1 MPPHRPPRIIERR
14 AEEAH
19 LPDDRSILIDD
30 IRALLALKPGDAAID
45 RLEETLTAGYA
56 HALALEAEQWRL
68 ERRLG
73 QAARE
78 VGDAEELARV
88 AQLLAAV
95 EGELG
100 HLRALLGSLRDRA
113 RKLRAAPAPL

>member
-1 MPPHRPPRIIERR
+1 MPPHGLPRIIERR
-14 AEEAH
+14 AEEAL

-30 IRALLALKPGDAAID
+30 IRALLALKPGDAALD

-56 HALALEAEQWRL
+56 HALALEAQQWRL

-78 VGDAEELARV
+78 AGDTEELARV

-113 RKLRAAPAPL
+113 RELRAAPVL

>member
-1 MPPHRPPRIIERR
+1 MPSQRPPRIIERR
-14 AEEAH
+14 AGEAP

-30 IRALLALKPGDAAID
+30 IHVLLALKPGDAAIE
-45 RLEETLTAGYA
+45 RVEETLTAGYA

-78 VGDAEELARV
+78 AGDTQEVASV
-88 AQLLAAV
+88 AQLLAVV
-95 EGELG
+95 EGELS

-113 RKLRAAPAPL
+113 RELRAAHAA

>member
-14 AEEAH
+14 PQEAL

-30 IRALLALKPGDAAID
+30 IRTLLALKPGDAALA

-68 ERRLG
+68 ERRLA
-73 QAARE
+73 QAARAA
-78 VGDAEELARV
+78 DDTEEMARV
-88 AQLLAAV
+88 GQLLAAV

-100 HLRALLGSLRDRA
+100 HLRGLLGSLRDRA
-113 RKLRAAPAPL
+113 RELRAAPVL

>member
-1 MPPHRPPRIIERR
+1 MPDSRVARIIDRR

-30 IRALLALKPGDAAID
+30 IRTLLALKPGDAAIE
-45 RLEETLTAGYA
+45 RLDETLTAGYA

-68 ERRLG
+68 EPRLG
-73 QAARE
+73 RAARE
-78 VGDAEELARV
+78 AGDTEEMVRV

-95 EGELG
+95 EGELS

-113 RKLRAAPAPL
+113 RELRAAPAL